1 MARPRKPLEMQ
12 TRHNKVVE
20 MQRRQQEEQAVTV
33 SGEQLE
39 KPPSWLTD
47 AVAKKEWRRLMVEL
61 QKINI
66 IGNLDL
72 NNLAAYC
79 NAYSAYRKATKELKG
94 QSLIVEKET
103 KYGTQLV
110 ANPLIS
116 IQSKYSDE
124 MRKYAAL
131 CGLTI
136 DSRLKAGAAKVDKQD
151 EDIRKRFGGIL

>member
-1 MARPRKPLEMQ
+1 MARPRKPLELQ

-20 MQRRQQEEQAVTV
+20 MQRRKQEEQAVAV
-33 SGEQLE
+33 GKDQLE

-47 AVAKKEWRRLMVEL
+47 AVAKREWKRLLSEL
-61 QKINI
+61 KKINI
-66 IGNLDL
+66 VGNLDL

-94 QSLIVEKET
+94 QSLVVEKKT
-103 KYGTQLV
+103 KFGTQLV
-110 ANPLIS
+110 ANPLIQ

-124 MRKYAAL
+124 MRRYAAL

-136 DSRLKAGAAKVDKQD
+136 DARLKAGAAKVEKQED
-151 EDIRKRFGGIL
+151 EIRKKFGGIL